1 MKNMSKKKKTK
12 IDVTTITSA
21 ERFQQEKP
29 RYNAYQCGTGA
40 WRDKRRPNRRQGKMD
55 VRREAEKSMIE

>member
-1 MKNMSKKKKTK
+1 MSRKKKTK

-40 WRDKRRPNRRQGKMD
+40 WQDKRRPNRAERKAD
-55 VRREAEKSMIE
+55 VRREVEKAMIG

>member
-1 MKNMSKKKKTK
+1 MSRKKKTK

-40 WRDKRRPNRRQGKMD
+40 WRYKRRPNRASRKAD
-55 VRREAEKSMIE
+55 ARREVEKEMSE

>member
-1 MKNMSKKKKTK
+1 MSRKKKTK

-40 WRDKRRPNRRQGKMD
+40 WRDKRRPNRAGRKAD
-55 VRREAEKSMIE
+55 VRREVEKEMSE

>member
-1 MKNMSKKKKTK
+1 MKNMSRKKKTK

-29 RYNAYQCGTGA
+29 RYNAYQCGIGA
-40 WRDKRRPNRRQGKMD
+40 WRDKRRPNRASRKAD
-55 VRREAEKSMIE
+55 ARREVEKEISK

>member
-1 MKNMSKKKKTK
+1 MSRKKKTK

-29 RYNAYQCGTGA
+29 RYNAYQCGIRA
-40 WRDKRRPNRRQGKMD
+40 SRKADA
-55 VRREAEKSMIE
+55 RREVEKEISK

>member
-1 MKNMSKKKKTK
+1 MSKKKKTK

-21 ERFQQEKP
+21 ERFRQEKP

-40 WRDKRRPNRRQGKMD
+40 WRDKRRPNRAERKMS
-55 VRREAEKSMIE
+55 VRREVEKEISE